1 VVIATEDGTPA
12 TLVDHPESVP
22 ASLEFRILGP
32 VDVVRN
38 GVVIALDG
46 SKQCTVLAALLLAD
60 GRVLS
65 DSRLSYLLW
74 GDSPPTTVHAQIYTY
89 VSRLR
94 KYLGPQVDICRRPP
108 GYTMDIGALRFDL
121 LEFEQLTRL
130 GRETLGHG
138 HYQNAA
144 ELLHSALACWRGP
157 ALANVSEFLAA
168 SDVYRLEEARMVTL
182 ECRIEADLALGRHS
196 QVVSELTG
204 LVTEHPLRE
213 QLRAKLMVA
222 LYRLDRQSDA
232 LATYRDARRILA
244 DEIGAD
250 PGVTLS
256 EAYQAVL
263 HGGPEIRYPAGARA
277 PDHPRRQPAHPPDWL
292 PPDLPDFSGRD
303 GEFERLRSILVAQQ
317 PESTQPSVVPVVSG
331 MAGVGKTALAL
342 RAVYALRPP
351 FPDGQLYADLGGS
364 SARPSDPADV
374 LGWFLRAINGAG
386 SFLPAGC
393 DERAQLY
400 RSRLASRRMLV
411 LLDDAVN
418 DEQVRPLL
426 PAAAGCRVII
436 TSRNRLEALA
446 GSALIDLEALEP
458 EAALA
463 LFTRIVGGDR
473 ADAEPGAAKH
483 IVDLCGRLP
492 LGLRIAGA
500 RLAARPHWQL
510 SRLADRLDDDGRR
523 LNELSLGTM
532 NVRESIRMSYDRLSE
547 RARTTLQR
555 LSLLNVADFPAWTVA
570 VLLGSSSADGEEIAE
585 SLVDLHLLEMG
596 QPDHRGRPRY
606 RFHDLV
612 RLFAREAAAEQQR
625 DRGGQDPL

>member
-1 VVIATEDGTPA
+1 
-12 TLVDHPESVP
+12 
-22 ASLEFRILGP
+22 LEFRILGP
-32 VDVVRN
+32 VDVIRN

-144 ELLHSALACWRGP
+144 ELLHAALACWRGP
-157 ALANVSEFLAA
+157 ALANVTEFLAA
-168 SDVYRLEEARMVTL
+168 SDVYRLEEARMVAL
-182 ECRIEADLALGRHS
+182 ECRLEADLALGRHS
-196 QVVSELTG
+196 QVVAELTG
-204 LVTEHPLRE
+204 LVSDHPLRE

-232 LATYRDARRILA
+232 LATYHDARRILA

-256 EAYQAVL
+256 EAYHAVL
-263 HGGPEIRYPAGARA
+263 HGGPEVRYPAGARTR
-277 PDHPRRQPAHPPDWL
+277 DNPRRQPAHPPDRL
-292 PPDLPDFSGRD
+292 PPDLSDFCGRG
-303 GEFERLRSILVAQQ
+303 GELDRLRRILVAEH
-317 PESTQPSVVPVVSG
+317 PASTWPGVVPVVSG

-342 RAVYALRPP
+342 RTAHALRVP
-351 FPDGQLYADLGGS
+351 FPDGQLYADLAGS
-364 SARPSDPADV
+364 SARPSDPAEV
-374 LGWFLRAINGAG
+374 LGWFLSVIKGDD
-386 SFLPAGC
+386 SLLPTSC
-393 DERAQLY
+393 DERTQLY
-400 RSRLASRRMLV
+400 RSRLVGRRVLV
-411 LLDDAVN
+411 LLDDAA
-418 DEQVRPLL
+418 DEEQVRPLL

-436 TSRNRLEALA
+436 TSHNRLAALS
-446 GSALIDLEALEP
+446 GSVLIDLDPLEP
-458 EAALA
+458 EVALA

-483 IVDLCGRLP
+483 IVELCGRLP

-510 SRLADRLDDDGRR
+510 SRLADRLDDECRR
-523 LNELSLGTM
+523 LSELSLGTM
-532 NVRESIRMSYDRLSE
+532 NVRESIRMSYDRLGE
-547 RARTTLQR
+547 RARTALQR
-555 LSLLNVADFPAWTVA
+555 LSLLNVVDFPAWTVA
-570 VLLGSSSADGEEIAE
+570 VLLGGSSAAGEEVAE
-585 SLVDLHLLEMG
+585 SLVDSHLLEVG
-596 QPDHRGRPRY
+596 QLDHRGRPRY

-612 RLFAREAAAEQQR
+612 RLFVREAAAEHQR
-625 DRGGQDPL
+625 RRGGRDLP